1 MKYIKEIL
9 KLAEKYQVKYSQDVS
24 KMQSST
30 QKGDMIAAIIKSGIL
45 GIKGEVGNE
54 QFDVNSPAANI
65 IFGIFE
71 KANFSGVANLSV
83 TMDINKNIT
92 LTVVT
97 NPNSQQ
103 VAAAIQNAFQSKLA
117 AVLKRLPP
125 PSETLIA
132 QNIVTAQTA

>member
-1 MKYIKEIL
+1 
-9 KLAEKYQVKYSQDVS
+9 
-24 KMQSST
+24 
-30 QKGDMIAAIIKSGIL
+30 
-45 GIKGEVGNE
+45 
-54 QFDVNSPAANI
+54 
-65 IFGIFE
+65 
-71 KANFSGVANLSV
+71 
-83 TMDINKNIT
+83 MDINKNIT